1 MPDLFPEDIDKMK
14 EELVAKVYER
24 TALVVEMSETTR
36 SYRDAKRKLDERI
49 EQLAAAIHEGEK

>member
-36 SYRDAKRKLDERI
+36 SYRDAKRKLDEQI
-49 EQLAAAIHEGEK
+49 EQLAAAIFEGEK

>member
-14 EELVAKVYER
+14 EELAAKVYAR
-24 TALVVEMSETTR
+24 SALVIEMSETIR